1 MRKNKVLKAITAI
14 AGVIFTLSVLSLDT
28 PSWLPT
34 IATVISGAWLIVFGL
49 CNGWFEGVGEN
60 AVHK

>member
-1 MRKNKVLKAITAI
+1 MRKNKVLKAITAL

-28 PSWLPT
+28 PSWTPT
-34 IATVISGAWLIVFGL
+34 IATVISGAWLVLFGL
-49 CNGWFEGVGEN
+49 ANGWLEVSAN